1 MVGMSEGGGVVRGAL
16 IAEDVMLAV
25 NALAAILFYLSVL
38 QALIS
43 SLFYGSMIKLAVLH
57 DFNLKL
63 LFPF

>member
-1 MVGMSEGGGVVRGAL
+1 MVGMSLEGGGVRGVL

-43 SLFYGSMIKLAVLH
+43 PLFYGSMIKLAVLH